1 MDDTQLE
8 PESPADTKTAAVIWK
23 TASGNGIEV
32 NYDPIY
38 WPNESLNQFAQLA
51 AKLLDHIDVE
61 FSLDGTVIGLLLCS
75 DDRMRELNRRFRGND
90 RATNV
95 LSFPQLDDELFDDDV
110 LASINLP
117 GHHFFGEIA
126 IAWETATTQA
136 GELGI
141 GVNDHLAHLFVHGL
155 MHLLGYDHEIDQ
167 EAKEMEAIEVSIL
180 AAFSIANPYLIT
192 ERAGN
197 HGLML

>member
-8 PESPADTKTAAVIWK
+8 PESPTDTKTAAVIWK
-23 TASGNGIEV
+23 TAFGNGIEV

-38 WPNESLNQFAQLA
+38 WPDESLNQFGQLA
-51 AKLLDHIDVE
+51 ARLLDHINGE
-61 FSLDGTVIGLLLCS
+61 LSLDGIVIGLLLCS
-75 DDRMRELNRRFRGND
+75 DDRMRELNRRFRGDD

-95 LSFPQLDDELFDDDV
+95 LSFPQLDDDLFRDDV
-110 LASINLP
+110 LATTELP
-117 GHHFFGEIA
+117 TLHFFGEIA
-126 IAWETATTQA
+126 IARETATTQA

-141 GVNDHLAHLFVHGL
+141 EINDHLAHLFVHGL

-167 EAKEMEAIEVSIL
+167 EANEMEAIEVAIL

-192 ERAGN
+192 ERARN
-197 HGLML
+197 HGLIV